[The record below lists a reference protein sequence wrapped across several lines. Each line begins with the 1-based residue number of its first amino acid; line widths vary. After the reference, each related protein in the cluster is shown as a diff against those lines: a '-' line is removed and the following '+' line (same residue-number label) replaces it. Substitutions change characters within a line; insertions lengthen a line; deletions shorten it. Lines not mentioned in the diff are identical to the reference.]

1 MNLFF
6 FQFPHATARYTY
18 VKLKESE
25 IQDEQVETK
34 NEPVNSDNDAKIDTD
49 GSKVSNSS
57 EF

>member
-1 MNLFF
+1 ML
-6 FQFPHATARYTY
+6 QLDTHMLS
-18 VKLKESE
+18 LKESE
-25 IQDEQVETK
+25 FQDGQVETK